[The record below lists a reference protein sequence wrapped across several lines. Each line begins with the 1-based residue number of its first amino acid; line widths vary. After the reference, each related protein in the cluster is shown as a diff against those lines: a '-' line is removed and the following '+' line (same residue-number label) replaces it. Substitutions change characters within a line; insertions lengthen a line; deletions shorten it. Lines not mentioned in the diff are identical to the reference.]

1 MGTHLRQQKRGHGS
15 PVYQAPSHRFSAETS
30 YSLLKN
36 YKRAEVLEIMDD
48 VGRHPLVAKLMTDDN
63 KQFDIIASEG
73 LGVGDIVGI
82 CDGELRVGNI
92 QQLKTIPDGAP
103 IFNIEKN
110 PNDGGKIARSGG
122 TAATVVAHDEDNN
135 TVKVILRSKKE
146 LILSGECLATIGIA
160 NGGGRTEKPF
170 KKAGTKFYAMH
181 ARNRYWPKVTGTS
194 MSAYDH
200 PHGGRSLGK
209 SNTVKRSTP
218 PGRKVGSV
226 AAKRTGRSKGKAQV

>member
-30 YSLLKN
+30 YANLKN
-36 YKRAEVLEIMDD
+36 YRRAEVIDIVDD
-48 VGRHPLVAKLMTDDN
+48 VGRHPLLAKLLTDDN
-63 KQFDIIASEG
+63 KQFDVIAAESTG
-73 LGVGDIVGI
+73 KGDIIGV
-82 CDGELRVGNI
+82 CDGDLRIGNI
-92 QQLKTIPDGAP
+92 DKLKNIPDGAP
-103 IFNIEKN
+103 VFNIERN
-110 PNDGGKIARSGG
+110 PNDGGKICRSGG
-122 TAATVVAHDEDNN
+122 TSATIVSHEEENN
-135 TVKVILRSKKE
+135 TVKIILKSKKE
-146 LILSGECLATIGIA
+146 LILGGECLATIGIA

-170 KKAGTKFYAMH
+170 VKAGTKHYAMH

-226 AAKRTGRSKGKAQV
+226 AAKRTGRSRGKAQV